1 MSSEGLPFSSPDSV
15 AEAEASYLADESGF
29 AEAEMTALVKK
40 IERLPDP
47 DMIRVLEDAL
57 AHAREGRTV
66 GILLIEK
73 HPSSSSWS
81 CAGIPDRFEITGY
94 LFHLAYK
101 MQTDDAPL
109 PLRSAT

>member
-1 MSSEGLPFSSPDSV
+1 
-15 AEAEASYLADESGF
+15 
-29 AEAEMTALVKK
+29 MTALVKK

-57 AHAREGRTV
+57 ANARGGRTV

-73 HPSSSSWS
+73 KPGSSSWS

-101 MQTDDAPL
+101 MQTDENPL
-109 PLRSAT
+109 PPRPAS